1 MRTARVVESSSSG
14 VSSSTVYVYPI
25 VTLQEAKFR
34 FTTDKERVGS
44 SETKSVTG
52 EPILCIDDDPAVRKV
67 IARVLDDGGHRCMT
81 AGDVDE
87 ARHLIAE
94 NDYSVVL
101 CDIGLPGESGLELL
115 AELAH
120 TPAIATVM
128 VTGRDDP
135 DIADLALELGAYGYL
150 TKPFAPNDLLIN
162 IAGAVQA
169 PEARRSAR
177 RPARASRT
185 AQPRRLRGRAPP
197 GVRETVAR
205 LGRAIEYHDVET
217 GDHVERVAASA
228 HAIAARDRPRR
239 RPRRAGAPREPAPR
253 RRQDR
258 DQRGDPPQA
267 GRAHGRRAARDGTA
281 HEVGH
286 TLLAGSGNE
295 LLELA
300 ATIAW
305 THHENWDGS
314 GYPSGLAGEDIPLA
328 GRIVAVADVFDALTT
343 DRPYRRAWSED
354 DAFAYV
360 EQERGRKF
368 DPDIVEALG
377 RRLGR
382 RPQTTGGSR

>member
-1 MRTARVVESSSSG
+1 MT
-14 VSSSTVYVYPI
+14 
-25 VTLQEAKFR
+25 
-34 FTTDKERVGS
+34 
-44 SETKSVTG
+44 TG
-52 EPILCIDDDPAVRKV
+52 EPILCIDDDPDVRKV

-128 VTGRDDP
+128 ITGRDDP
-135 DIADLALELGAYGYL
+135 DTADRALALGAYGYL
-150 TKPFAPNDLLIN
+150 TKPFAPNDLLIS
-162 IAGAVQA
+162 IAGAVRRRKLDGAHADQLERA
-169 PEARRSAR
+169 YASLAASEAELRRAYS
-177 RPARASRT
+177 
-185 AQPRRLRGRAPP
+185 
-197 GVRETVAR
+197 ETVAR
-205 LGRAIEYHDVET
+205 LGRAMEYHDVET
-217 GDHVERVAASA
+217 GEHVERVAASA
-228 HAIAARDRPRR
+228 HEIALEIGLDEALAERVRLASPLHDIGKIAISEAILRKPSGLTDAERHEMER
-239 RPRRAGAPREPAPR
+239 
-253 RRQDR
+253 
-258 DQRGDPPQA
+258 
-267 GRAHGRRAARDGTA
+267 HT
-281 HEVGH
+281 EVGH

-314 GYPSGLAGEDIPLA
+314 GYPCGIGGEDIPLA
-328 GRIVAVADVFDALTT
+328 GRVVAVADVFDALTT
-343 DRPYRRAWSED
+343 NRPYRRAWSED

-360 EQERGRKF
+360 EQERGHKF